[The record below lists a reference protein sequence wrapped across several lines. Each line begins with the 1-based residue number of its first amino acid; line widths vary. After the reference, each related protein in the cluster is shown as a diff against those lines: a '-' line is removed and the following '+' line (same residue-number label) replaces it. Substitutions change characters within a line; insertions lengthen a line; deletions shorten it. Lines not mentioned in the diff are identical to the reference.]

1 MSQPINWKKLEQWGV
16 VLVALHS
23 FLVCS
28 LMVFFPQWM
37 LEFAGWE
44 KVDYVFFIK
53 QSGAFHFVV
62 AVGYL
67 LEYWRHRSIGLL
79 IVAKTTAVIFLLALS
94 PWGDA
99 WAISFSGI
107 TDGLMLVGMVFV
119 HLMAKRQL

>member
-1 MSQPINWKKLEQWGV
+1 MSQPVNWKKLEQWGV

-37 LEFAGWE
+37 LKFAGW
-44 KVDYVFFIK
+44 KNVDYVFFIK

-62 AVGYL
+62 AMGYL
-67 LEYWRHRSIGLL
+67 LEYWRYRSIGLL
-79 IVAKTTAVIFLLALS
+79 VIAKSTAVVFLLALS
-94 PWGDA
+94 PWADA

-107 TDGLMLVGMVFV
+107 TDGLMLVGMVVV